1 MCCNLPLFGVV
12 MSGFSAAALLAVGVH
27 RETDAPALGC
37 FLAVFVSMIMLIQFD
52 IEQHHFI
59 HMALLAMLLATVT
72 AFVIVVDLKPNVMLI
87 VYFVATALFLF
98 IMLLNFVYT
107 DWLPPFMTLQALAEI
122 LWLDVMIVYVVSDN

>member
-1 MCCNLPLFGVV
+1 
-12 MSGFSAAALLAVGVH
+12 
-27 RETDAPALGC
+27 
-37 FLAVFVSMIMLIQFD
+37 MIMLIQFD

-59 HMALLAMLLATVT
+59 HMASLSMLLATVT